1 MAAITLSKD
10 QIDQLHTELN
20 AAAKKAPAAAG
31 AAPAAAAA
39 IDFCSA
45 WPAAKTAL
53 QAIATLYPAAGW
65 AINIVIGIVDQIYNA
80 KCKS

>member
-20 AAAKKAPAAAG
+20 AAAKK
-31 AAPAAAAA
+31 APAAAAA